1 MVCQVSLTQIKGH
14 DVILRLQLW
23 INNTT
28 TQPSFKVGSFVWK
41 SLAKLINGGYSATK
55 RPKRTIV
62 AFKESHAFH
71 CISAV

>member
-14 DVILRLQLW
+14 DVISMLQMW
-23 INNTT
+23 TNNTT
-28 TQPSFKVGSFVWK
+28 MQPSFKVGSFVWK

-55 RPKRTIV
+55 RPEHAIV
-62 AFKESHAFH
+62 AFKDSDAFN